1 MSAGTVKL
9 VIVSSK
15 MIIAGLMNR
24 VIRAKTFVDKL
35 RPSAT
40 AEELIEATYD
50 VNEWIRCIA
59 EDAARCNQVAEGDHA
74 ELQHPEEPGLNPK
87 LTAGTRSLLRS
98 AQM

>member
-50 VNEWIRCIA
+50 LNESIRCIA
-59 EDAARCNQVAEGDHA
+59 EDII
-74 ELQHPEEPGLNPK
+74 PE
-87 LTAGTRSLLRS
+87 T
-98 AQM
+98 